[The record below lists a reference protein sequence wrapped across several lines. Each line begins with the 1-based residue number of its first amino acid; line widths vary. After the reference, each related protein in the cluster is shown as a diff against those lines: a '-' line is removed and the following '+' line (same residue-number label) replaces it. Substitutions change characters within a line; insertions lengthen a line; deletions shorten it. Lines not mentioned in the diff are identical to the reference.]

1 MTNLF
6 ILHRFTLNQEA
17 QEKHLLL
24 PNPCTLS
31 FYEVNPMLI
40 VKSSQDLY
48 FNSTVYKVINESYN
62 SQL

>member
-24 PNPCTLS
+24 PNPCTLKIVWGQS
-31 FYEVNPMLI
+31 YAHCE
-40 VKSSQDLY
+40 VKSRSL
-48 FNSTVYKVINESYN
+48 F
-62 SQL
+62 QLNCLQSD